1 MTDETVGASPPEEVN
16 HRHEAIADEMLANP
30 WMTKSAIAE
39 KLGYTVAW
47 VSTITN
53 SGTFQAYMAER
64 RREFNQELAEKAQ
77 QKSLEVGME
86 ALDKAAE
93 GLKSGDIDPV
103 DVFDKALNRAG
114 MAPQRGSS
122 GGGGGEGPVQN
133 NYYLTASKEELA
145 QARGVMLENHQASS
159 EGGPPSQESSE
170 RALQEGDGGE
180 VEDQSRG
187 EG

>member
-1 MTDETVGASPPEEVN
+1 MTDETAGASPPEEVN
-16 HRHEAIADEMLANP
+16 HRHMAIADEMLANP
-30 WMTKSAIAE
+30 WMTKTDIAH

-47 VSTITN
+47 VSTVTN

-64 RREFNQELAEKAQ
+64 RREFNQELAEQAQ
-77 QKSLEVGME
+77 QKSLEAGME
-86 ALDKAAE
+86 ALDKAVE
-93 GLKSGDIDPV
+93 GLRAGEIDPV

-122 GGGGGEGPVQN
+122 GGGGDGPVQN

-145 QARGVMLENHQASS
+145 QARGEMLDHHHRSA
-159 EGGPPSQESSE
+159 EGGPPEGEQEKE
-170 RALQEGDGGE
+170 EPYQ
-180 VEDQSRG
+180 VEDQSSG